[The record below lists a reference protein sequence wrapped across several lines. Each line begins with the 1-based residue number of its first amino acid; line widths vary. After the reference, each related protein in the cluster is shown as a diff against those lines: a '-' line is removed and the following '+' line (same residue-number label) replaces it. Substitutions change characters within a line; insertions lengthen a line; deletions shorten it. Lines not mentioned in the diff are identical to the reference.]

1 VVSPTCL
8 IFIGDLIFCL
18 MVAEI
23 VILLIVM
30 FPIILRIFRAV
41 RSLCVELVFGVGVS
55 LDNMVTLGVRFLT
68 LVLEAVGEVEW

>member
-1 VVSPTCL
+1 
-8 IFIGDLIFCL
+8 

-68 LVLEAVGEVEW
+68 LVLEAVGETYFTPAMKWNGKGCVPFW